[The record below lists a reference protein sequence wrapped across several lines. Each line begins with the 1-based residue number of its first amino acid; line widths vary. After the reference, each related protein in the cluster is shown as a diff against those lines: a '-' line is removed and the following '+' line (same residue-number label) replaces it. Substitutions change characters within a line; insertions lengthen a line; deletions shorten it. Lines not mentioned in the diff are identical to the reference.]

1 VNESQEDDRMD
12 FVKKLIQG
20 ALIGAG
26 ALLPGVSGG
35 VMAVIFGVYKPL
47 MRLLAH
53 PLKELKNT
61 IQELWPILVGFVVGY
76 LATSLLLEEL
86 LNSYKTQSLSAFV
99 GMTIGIMPS
108 LFREAGEKG
117 RNGKSYISLVAAFAV
132 AFGILC
138 LCNQDNNGLTIT
150 ENFFWYM
157 YGGASLAI
165 SIIVPGM
172 SSSILMLPF
181 NMQDGTNFYAHISG
195 SIGGILKGEANFIN
209 LFALALGAL
218 AAFVLLTKAVD
229 YLMNKH
235 YSVLFHGII
244 GVVIASTLSV
254 LLHGAD
260 EMKALID
267 VFTVS
272 TASFL
277 VHIAFVVGGCIV
289 TLLLDKMNAKVEK
302 PEI

>member
-1 VNESQEDDRMD
+1 MNLVFKM
-12 FVKKLIQG
+12 IQG

-35 VMAVIFGVYKPL
+35 VLAVLFGVYKPL

-53 PLKELKNT
+53 PMKELKNT
-61 IQELWPILVGFVVGY
+61 IKELWPILAGFVLGY

-86 LNSYKTQSLSAFV
+86 LENYKTQSLSVFI

-117 RNGKSYISLVAAFAV
+117 RNEKSYISLAAAFSV
-132 AFGILC
+132 AFGILY
-138 LCNQDNNGLTIT
+138 LCNSQGLVIT

-157 YGGASLAI
+157 FGGASLAI

-181 NMQDGTNFYAHISG
+181 NMQDGTNFYANVTG
-195 SIGGILKGEANFIN
+195 AIGGILKGEANIVN
-209 LFALALGAL
+209 LIAIVVGAL
-218 AAFVLLTKAVD
+218 AAVVLLTKAVD
-229 YLMNKH
+229 YMMNKH
-235 YSVLFHGII
+235 YSVMFHGII
-244 GVVIASTLSV
+244 GVVIASTLAV
-254 LLHGAD
+254 LVLGSD
-260 EMKALID
+260 EMPALYTA
-267 VFTVS
+267 FSAS
-272 TASFL
+272 TAAFF
-277 VHIAFVVGGCIV
+277 VHLAFVVAGCIA
-289 TLLLDKMNAKVEK
+289 TLLLDKLNSKVEK

>member
-1 VNESQEDDRMD
+1 MNLVFKM
-12 FVKKLIQG
+12 IQG

-35 VMAVIFGVYKPL
+35 VLAVLFGVYKPL

-53 PLKELKNT
+53 PMKELKNT
-61 IQELWPILVGFVVGY
+61 IRELWPILAGFVLGY

-86 LNSYKTQSLSAFV
+86 LENYKTQSLSVFV

-117 RNGKSYISLVAAFAV
+117 RNEKSYISLAAAFAV
-132 AFGILC
+132 AFGILY
-138 LCNQDNNGLTIT
+138 LCNSQGLVIT

-157 YGGASLAI
+157 FGGASLAI

-181 NMQDGTNFYAHISG
+181 NMENGTNFYAQVTG
-195 SIGGILKGEANFIN
+195 SIGGILKGEANIVN
-209 LFALALGAL
+209 LIAIVLGAV
-218 AAFVLLTKAVD
+218 AAVVLLTKAVD
-229 YLMNKH
+229 YMMNKH
-235 YSVLFHGII
+235 YSVMFHGII
-244 GVVIASTLSV
+244 GVVIASTLAV
-254 LLHGAD
+254 LALGSD
-260 EMKALID
+260 EMPALYTA
-267 VFTVS
+267 FTSS
-272 TASFL
+272 TTAFL
-277 VHIAFVVGGCIV
+277 VHFAFVVVGCIA
-289 TLLLDKMNAKVEK
+289 TLLLDKMNSKVEK

>member
-1 VNESQEDDRMD
+1 MNLVFKM
-12 FVKKLIQG
+12 IQG

-35 VMAVIFGVYKPL
+35 VLAVLFGVYKPL

-53 PLKELKNT
+53 PVKELKNT
-61 IQELWPILVGFVVGY
+61 INELWPILAGFVLGY

-86 LNSYKTQSLSAFV
+86 LNSYKTQSLSVFI

-117 RNGKSYISLVAAFAV
+117 RNEKSYISLGIAFAAAFA
-132 AFGILC
+132 ILYV
-138 LCNQDNNGLTIT
+138 CNSMNLRIT

-157 YGGASLAI
+157 FGGASLAI

-181 NMQDGTNFYAHISG
+181 TMTDGTNFYANVTG
-195 SIGGILKGEANFIN
+195 SIGGILKGEANIVN
-209 LFALALGAL
+209 LIAIVVGAV
-218 AAFVLLTKAVD
+218 AAVVLLTKAVD
-229 YLMNKH
+229 YMMNKH
-235 YSVLFHGII
+235 YSVMFHGIV
-244 GVVIASTLSV
+244 GVVIASTLAV
-254 LLHGAD
+254 LVLGNP
-260 EMKALID
+260 EMPALITS
-267 VFTVS
+267 FTSSV
-272 TASFL
+272 TSF
-277 VHIAFVVGGCIV
+277 VIHFAFVVAGCIA
-289 TLLLDKMNAKVEK
+289 TLLLDKMNSKIEK

>member
-1 VNESQEDDRMD
+1 MNLVFKM
-12 FVKKLIQG
+12 IQG

-35 VMAVIFGVYKPL
+35 VLAVLFGVYKPL

-53 PLKELKNT
+53 PVKELKNT
-61 IQELWPILVGFVVGY
+61 INELWPILAGFVLGY

-86 LNSYKTQSLSAFV
+86 LNSYKTQSLSVFI

-117 RNGKSYISLVAAFAV
+117 RNEKSYISLGIAFAAAFA
-132 AFGILC
+132 ILYV
-138 LCNQDNNGLTIT
+138 CNSMNLRIT

-157 YGGASLAI
+157 FGGASLAI

-181 NMQDGTNFYAHISG
+181 TMMDGTNFYANVTG
-195 SIGGILKGEANFIN
+195 SIGGILKGEANIVN
-209 LFALALGAL
+209 LIAIVVGAV
-218 AAFVLLTKAVD
+218 AAVVLLTKAVD
-229 YLMNKH
+229 YMMNKH
-235 YSVLFHGII
+235 YSVMFHGIV
-244 GVVIASTLSV
+244 GVVIASTLAV
-254 LLHGAD
+254 LVLGNP
-260 EMKALID
+260 EMPALITS
-267 VFTVS
+267 FTSSV
-272 TASFL
+272 TSF
-277 VHIAFVVGGCIV
+277 VIHFAFVVAGCIA
-289 TLLLDKMNAKVEK
+289 TLLLDKMNSKVEK